1 MIERERE
8 REREDA
14 DLILTYPVET
24 QHYSLL
30 LLCVFFICVKDLTA
44 IGITKPGHRKKLTSE
59 INKVSVTEWLPEQKP
74 VSKAQ

>member
-8 REREDA
+8 REKMLALSRH
-14 DLILTYPVET
+14 ILLSTTAFYF
-24 QHYSLL
+24 
-30 LLCVFFICVKDLTA
+30 CVFLICVKDLTA